1 MADATGM
8 SHCIASN
15 SLLQYF
21 VNAAVWT
28 SLLLD
33 LMRQIVQVLL
43 SHKQIQLKHFLP
55 EVKH

>member
-21 VNAAVWT
+21 VNAAACVDIIAPRLNET
-28 SLLLD
+28 NSPGSSLTQAD
-33 LMRQIVQVLL
+33 
-43 SHKQIQLKHFLP
+43 ST
-55 EVKH
+55 